1 MARIHLLALVS
12 LLGAAAAAPDA
23 RLEEVGRRTWT
34 ALWEF
39 HPVDATRA
47 GCHDYDSHLGN
58 YTKARTT
65 AFLLRLD
72 RLSSELAGID
82 TARLPV
88 DGRIDWLLL
97 RSTIETERFWLVRR
111 RPLETNPYFY
121 ADECVQG
128 VYTLLLRDFAP
139 LPRRAELV
147 LGRLNEIPRLVAAA
161 RHTVKDPPQLHC
173 EAAIEQLATGSEF
186 IWQACR
192 DLGREVPSLRD
203 RLLSAGTRAT
213 SAMNA
218 WREEL
223 RQLRSSLKP
232 GFAMGRDDYDYYLRT
247 NYSLGFDSDSLLRLG
262 QNLFART
269 DSAIRELRRQ
279 RSAWDSLHPSA
290 PAAEPPVPPGFSRA
304 DYFARRQQETDS
316 MRAWVAASG
325 FATVPAWVG
334 PLVTVE
340 TPVFLRS
347 IIPGIAMEPAA
358 PLDSVQTSY
367 MYIPPVPDPLD
378 SLGRRD
384 YFRRT
389 LNHGPRGGIVHEGF
403 PGHHF
408 QMSLANHHSSFI
420 RRLQWHTP
428 FIEGWALY
436 CEQAVV
442 EQGLYPPDPF
452 PDLRWLGGV
461 KFRAARVIVDVQL
474 HTGRMSYDDAWRFM
488 ARNCWADS
496 AFMQAEVRRY
506 CMSPGQPMSYLL
518 GKTQLLALREEYRA
532 RVGEQFTTRDFH
544 DRLLAEGSIPVSL
557 IRRKLLAG
565 R

>member
-1 MARIHLLALVS
+1 
-12 LLGAAAAAPDA
+12 
-23 RLEEVGRRTWT
+23 
-34 ALWEF
+34 
-39 HPVDATRA
+39 
-47 GCHDYDSHLGN
+47 
-58 YTKARTT
+58 
-65 AFLLRLD
+65 
-72 RLSSELAGID
+72 
-82 TARLPV
+82 
-88 DGRIDWLLL
+88 
-97 RSTIETERFWLVRR
+97 
-111 RPLETNPYFY
+111 
-121 ADECVQG
+121 
-128 VYTLLLRDFAP
+128 
-139 LPRRAELV
+139 
-147 LGRLNEIPRLVAAA
+147 
-161 RHTVKDPPQLHC
+161 
-173 EAAIEQLATGSEF
+173 
-186 IWQACR
+186 
-192 DLGREVPSLRD
+192 
-203 RLLSAGTRAT
+203 
-213 SAMNA
+213 
-218 WREEL
+218 
-223 RQLRSSLKP
+223 
-232 GFAMGRDDYDYYLRT
+232 
-247 NYSLGFDSDSLLRLG
+247 
-262 QNLFART
+262 
-269 DSAIRELRRQ
+269 
-279 RSAWDSLHPSA
+279 
-290 PAAEPPVPPGFSRA
+290 
-304 DYFARRQQETDS
+304 
-316 MRAWVAASG
+316 
-325 FATVPAWVG
+325 
-334 PLVTVE
+334 
-340 TPVFLRS
+340 
-347 IIPGIAMEPAA
+347 IAMEPAA

-378 SLGRRD
+378 SASRAD

-428 FIEGWALY
+428 LVEGWALY

-532 RVGEQFTTRDFH
+532 RMGEQFTTRDFH